1 MKLVQ
6 PSYKILTPIN
16 GEEMLKSIEQAG
28 RLCYQS
34 DHKITKDSAPEFIR
48 KIIKRGHLSVIEHVG
63 FSVMFISNRG
73 YSHEQVR
80 HRLASY
86 SQESTRFCNYSK
98 DKFGSEITCVDLTN
112 SLMEY
117 GINQKSKFKFTRMEL
132 TEILELFSDSW
143 EKSEQ
148 YYNQLISMGVQA
160 QFARNV
166 LPIGLKTSIA
176 VTCNLREWREIFK
189 QRTAKVAH
197 PQMKELM
204 RPLLEEIKIK
214 IPIIFNDITYE

>member
-1 MKLVQ
+1 MKLVK
-6 PSYKILTPIN
+6 PSYEILTQIN
-16 GEEMLKSIEQAG
+16 AEEMFKSIENAG

-34 DHKITKDSAPEFIR
+34 NHKITENSAPEFVKMILE
-48 KIIKRGHLSVIEHVG
+48 RGHESVIEHIG

-86 SQESTRFCNYSK
+86 SQESTRFCNYSQE
-98 DKFGSEITCVDLTN
+98 KFGSEITCINLEG
-112 SLMEY
+112 SLVEY
-117 GINQKSKFKFTRMEL
+117 GIHQKEKRPFTAE
-132 TEILELFSDSW
+132 EITKILDMFADGW
-143 EKSEQ
+143 NYAEKA
-148 YYNQLISMGVQA
+148 YNEMIDFGVQA

-176 VTCNLREWREIFK
+176 VTANLREWKEIFN

-204 RPLLEEIKIK
+204 RPLLEEIKTK
-214 IPIIFNDITYE
+214 IPIVFDGVNY